1 MTDRSDNSAIQPR
14 QGRRLARRVAIG
26 GAIGF
31 GALLT
36 VIVIDPGVAG
46 ITERGSLALLA
57 RLLGW
62 KKPGNRPATTT
73 DSAIPPGA
81 PIGGPF
87 TLINQDGQTMTRA
100 SFRGRWMLVYL
111 GYTRC
116 PDECPLTMEKLAI
129 MMKALGPQSRRVAP
143 VFVTVDPIHDTPPVL
158 KAYLAKFS
166 NQITGLVAS

>member
-1 MTDRSDNSAIQPR
+1 
-14 QGRRLARRVAIG
+14 
-26 GAIGF
+26 
-31 GALLT
+31 
-36 VIVIDPGVAG
+36 
-46 ITERGSLALLA
+46 
-57 RLLGW
+57 
-62 KKPGNRPATTT
+62 
-73 DSAIPPGA
+73 
-81 PIGGPF
+81 
-87 TLINQDGQTMTRA
+87 
-100 SFRGRWMLVYL
+100 MLVYL